1 MQLTCK
7 VMLKEYHFPFV
18 FVVALLF
25 LGLMQ
30 PWLTLIFFLNIA
42 KRMTLNF
49 QFPSPHLLSAKITS
63 R

>member
-7 VMLKEYHFPFV
+7 VLKEYRFPFI

-30 PWLTLIFFLNIA
+30 PWLTLIFLNIA

-49 QFPSPHLLSAKITS
+49 HFSSPHLLSAKITS